1 MMLAAFLG
9 LATAPQQAVLP
20 REVRAYVARR
30 DDCDHFRGEA
40 SPDEQR
46 QSEIDAETLRL
57 CRGSDAQLARLKRKY
72 ARNRAVQHALA
83 DYDPRIED

>member
-1 MMLAAFLG
+1 MI
-9 LATAPQQAVLP
+9 LATLLVFAVVPQQAVLP
-20 REVRAYVARR
+20 RDVRAYVARR

-40 SPDEQR
+40 SPDGQR
-46 QSEIDAETLRL
+46 QAEIDAETLRL
-57 CRGSDAQLARLKRKY
+57 CKGSDAQLARLKRKY

>member
-1 MMLAAFLG
+1 MMLAALLG
-9 LATAPQQAVLP
+9 LAMAPQQVVLP

-40 SPDEQR
+40 SSDEQR

-72 ARNRAVQHALA
+72 ARNRVVQHALA